1 MSRAL
6 GIAALVT
13 AAAALVVGSR
23 ARRVPIVDTFE
34 IVQPDEGA
42 PLPLPAPS
50 PPWQGRGR
58 LSPSDV
64 LALLP
69 EADPD
74 GWMPPAAALAFVEVE
89 SGFNPFAYRFEPH
102 LNEASYGL
110 MQVLASTARDMGLQ
124 GSPERMYDPAV
135 SLRVGIDYAKWA
147 YDFLARRLGREPT
160 ETEWIGSYNAGV
172 GNVLRGFIPQG
183 YVRKW
188 TLAREKYQ

>member
-23 ARRVPIVDTFE
+23 ARRVPIVDSFE
-34 IVQPDEGA
+34 IVTTEEVSGA
-42 PLPLPAPS
+42 LPPPSNPPA
-50 PPWQGRGR
+50 RGR
-58 LSPSDV
+58 VSPSDV

-147 YDFLARRLGREPT
+147 HDFLARRLGRDPT
-160 ETEWIGSYNAGV
+160 ETEWVGAYNAGV
-172 GNVLRGFIPQG
+172 GNVLRGFIPQS